1 MRRSIEITITEEG
14 SPITFRIQQW
24 AATEKESWI
33 LRAVLAL
40 AGSAGGNVD
49 IDLAGGVSAE
59 ALVAELGRKGLSIF
73 AGLKY
78 ETVKPLMDD
87 LLSCC
92 YHKVGT
98 AEIRCTPENIDGV
111 LTDVK
116 SLFRLR
122 TEAFKVNFP
131 DFFTRSE
138 AAESADRSGS
148 EAEPAAT
155 IKVPH

>member
-1 MRRSIEITITEEG
+1 MRKSVEITITEDG
-14 SPITFRIQQW
+14 NPIIFRVQQW

-49 IDLAGGVSAE
+49 IDLAGGVSAD
-59 ALVAELGRKGLSIF
+59 ALMSELGSKGLGIF

-92 YHKVGT
+92 YHKVGA

-111 LTDVK
+111 ITDVK
-116 SLFRLR
+116 SLIKLR
-122 TEAFKVNFP
+122 AEAFKVNFP
-131 DFFTRSE
+131 DFFTQNA
-138 AAESADRSGS
+138 AAEGESRSDS
-148 EAEPAAT
+148 KAEPVT
-155 IKVPH
+155 LKIPH